1 MKAAEKHYLLCIEK
15 PASPTDK
22 SGWDK
27 WNAALSE
34 LKHAAARIEG
44 VFNPV
49 ENVFV
54 TPTAPPVDSGRYIT
68 ELAIICH
75 EKHLQFRL
83 FSTLDLREFHCD

>member
-1 MKAAEKHYLLCIEK
+1 VPRAVSSPGKEKLSG
-15 PASPTDK
+15 SPITRAKDSGALKFRLQLTPDK

-27 WNAALSE
+27 WSAALSE

-54 TPTAPPVDSGRYIT
+54 TPAAPRVDSSHYIT
-68 ELAIICH
+68 
-75 EKHLQFRL
+75 
-83 FSTLDLREFHCD
+83 